1 MSKKLKGKKM
11 KKENVGKIT
20 IKKKNNNQ
28 IKNEKKKRKQI
39 YIYNY
44 FISRHIFFMFDFF
57 LLFIYFDKINK

>member
-1 MSKKLKGKKM
+1 M